1 MSSAEESDRLGASR
15 LISLTTYKRDGTAV
29 PTPVW
34 VVKDGSHL
42 LVWTAKTSGKAKRLR
57 HTARVTVTA
66 SGARGTPR
74 GRAVP
79 GTARLLPDAEL
90 SRVERLVAAKYRIG
104 WPALRLLNRVLRLLR
119 RHRQPNEQVGVEITL
134 T

>member
-1 MSSAEESDRLGASR
+1 MSSAEECDRLGASR
-15 LISLTTYKRDGTAV
+15 FISLTTYKRDGTAV

-66 SGARGTPR
+66 SSARGTPR

-79 GTARLLPDAEL
+79 GTARGSCRTPSSSGSSGR
-90 SRVERLVAAKYRIG
+90 SRRSIG
-104 WPALRLLNRVLRLLR
+104 SAGRPCASWTGSSARCTGSRASRSAWR
-119 RHRQPNEQVGVEITL
+119 SH
-134 T
+134 

>member
-15 LISLTTYKRDGTAV
+15 FISLTTYKRDGTAV

-66 SGARGTPR
+66 SGARGAPR

-90 SRVERLVAAKYRIG
+90 LQVERLVAEKYRIG
-104 WPALRLLNRVLRLLR
+104 WPALRLLDRVLRPL
-119 RHRQPNEQVGVEITL
+119 HRQPGEQVGVEITL